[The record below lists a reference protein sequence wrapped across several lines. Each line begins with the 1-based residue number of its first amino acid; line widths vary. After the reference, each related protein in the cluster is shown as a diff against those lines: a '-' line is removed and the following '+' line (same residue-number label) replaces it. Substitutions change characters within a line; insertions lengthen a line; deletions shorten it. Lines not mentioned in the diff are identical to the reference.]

1 MDPHKMTQLANA
13 EQKEMSMKS
22 EGLHSSTT
30 STLAELLASFC
41 EGKKE
46 KKTCSLLIECSS
58 LCLLHVTS
66 TYS

>member
-1 MDPHKMTQLANA
+1 VPACPNHQKIKRRAVMDPHKMTQLANA

-46 KKTCSLLIECSS
+46 KKLVAS
-58 LCLLHVTS
+58 
-66 TYS
+66 